1 MDSVF
6 RVQRVIEATRRVA
19 EQVLRDDGGLCTS
32 LVSATHLSR
41 EGVELAVRE
50 HLETEPSEEEVHSL
64 VASAGRAGAAH
75 VVLSANVFTAGAR
88 ALALAVATAPR
99 VFVRCSRREEVFVP
113 ALIEAIG
120 AGLEGIERP
129 AAIAPSPG
137 DELHLY
143 GSDAT
148 LRTICAGLAAGVRV
162 RAHGTGIGLSLVG
175 SDADPREVAGAL
187 ARDMVPFD
195 QRGCLSPRAAI
206 VRGPAAA
213 HELAEALRDELDAWR
228 LQVPPG
234 PADAALLVELT
245 AFRELASAV
254 GDWVACGDGGIAVA
268 QGLRAPWFAPSGRNL
283 LVVAFDDDD
292 AAARWVTP
300 MAHHVAS
307 LGVSGDERAWPRVS
321 QACAGARRSAIGRMQ
336 KPRFDGPVD
345 RRHPGVE
352 TPSQVLE
359 RLGPDD
365 SHR

>member
-1 MDSVF
+1 MDPVF
-6 RVQRVIEATRRVA
+6 RVQRVIEAMRRVA
-19 EQVLRDDGGLCTS
+19 GRVLRDDGGLCTA

-41 EGVELAVRE
+41 QGVELAVRE
-50 HLETEPSEEEVHSL
+50 HLETDPSEEEVQSL
-64 VASAGRAGAAH
+64 VASAGRAPAAH

-88 ALALAVATAPR
+88 ALALAAATAPR

-120 AGLEGIERP
+120 AGLGGIERTT
-129 AAIAPSPG
+129 AIAPSPG

-148 LRTICAGLAAGVRV
+148 LRTICAGLDAGVRV
-162 RAHGTGIGLSLVG
+162 RAHGTGIGLALVG
-175 SDADPREVAGAL
+175 VDADSREVGRLL
-187 ARDMVPFD
+187 ARDMVPFE

-206 VRGPAAA
+206 ARGPAAA
-213 HELAEALRDELDAWR
+213 HELAEALRDALDAWR
-228 LQVPPG
+228 TQVPPG
-234 PADAALLVELT
+234 PADPALVAERT
-245 AFRELASAV
+245 AFRALASAV

-268 QGLRAPWFAPSGRNL
+268 HGLRAPWFAPTGRNL

-292 AAARWVTP
+292 AAARWVAP

-307 LGVSGDERAWPRVS
+307 LGVSGDERDWPRVS

-336 KPRFDGPVD
+336 KPPFDGPVD
-345 RRHPGVE
+345 RRHPDVE

-359 RLGPDD
+359 RLGAGD
-365 SHR
+365 SQG

>member
-1 MDSVF
+1 MDPVL
-6 RVQRVIEATRRVA
+6 RVLRVVEASRKVA
-19 EQVLRDDGGLCTS
+19 ERVLRDDGGLCAS

-50 HLETEPSEEEVHSL
+50 HLETEPSEDEVRAL
-64 VASAGRAGAAH
+64 VASVGRAPAAH

-120 AGLEGIERP
+120 AGLEGIERT
-129 AAIAPSPG
+129 ASIAPNAG

-148 LRTICAGLAAGVRV
+148 MRTICAGLDAGVRV
-162 RAHGTGIGLSLVG
+162 RAHGTGIGLAIVG
-175 SDADPREVAGAL
+175 SEADPREVGRLL

-206 VRGPAAA
+206 VHGQAAA
-213 HELAEALRDELDAWR
+213 HELAEALRGELDAWR
-228 LQVPPG
+228 SQVPPG
-234 PADAALLVELT
+234 PADAALLAELT

-254 GDWVACGDGGIAVA
+254 GDWGACGDGGIAVA
-268 QGLRAPWFAPSGRNL
+268 HGLRAPWFAPSGRNL
-283 LVVAFDDDD
+283 LVVAFDDD
-292 AAARWVTP
+292 AVAARWVAP
-300 MAHHVAS
+300 MAQNVAS
-307 LGVSGDERAWPRVS
+307 LGVSGDERDWPRVS

-345 RRHPGVE
+345 RRHPDAE

-359 RLGPDD
+359 RLGTGD
-365 SHR
+365 SQR